1 MGIFD
6 KFKAGLSKT
15 RALISKQLQGLKL
28 QLGKFDFEQLD
39 ELEYSLIRTDMGA
52 QNVDAIME
60 NLKQAMQQAG
70 NADSEFIR
78 NNLTEQLLAILG
90 PKQSLHLANDKLNVL
105 LMIGV
110 NGAGKTT
117 TCGKLAQQFSNAHKQ
132 VLLCA
137 ADTFRAA
144 AIEQLEV
151 WAKRANVKFI
161 CQKEGSDPAAVVF
174 DAMQSAQAKRYDVLL
189 VDTAGRL
196 HNKKNLMLEL
206 EKIKRVIAK
215 TAVDANIITLLVI
228 DALNGQNAL
237 SQAKTFAESCP
248 IDGFVLTKLDGSGK
262 GGVAIALA
270 ELKMAPIIY
279 AGVGEAIDDLI
290 EFEPS
295 AFVAALL
302 PEE

>member
-15 RALISKQLQGLKL
+15 RALISNQLQSLKL
-28 QLGKFDFEQLD
+28 QLGKFDLEKLD
-39 ELEYSLIRTDMGA
+39 ELEYSLIQTDMGA
-52 QNVDAIME
+52 QNVDNIME
-60 NLKQAMQQAG
+60 NLKKAMKEAG
-70 NADSEFIR
+70 REDGAFIR
-78 NNLTEQLLAILG
+78 ENLQAQLLGILG
-90 PKQSLHLANDKLNVL
+90 KKQELELVPGKLNIF

-117 TCGKLAQQFSNAHKQ
+117 TCGKLAKQLKEAGKQ
-132 VLLCA
+132 VMLCA

-144 AIEQLEV
+144 AIEQLEA
-151 WAKRANVKFI
+151 WAVKSEAKFI

-174 DAMQSAQAKRYDVLL
+174 DALSSAQSKAYDVLL

-206 EKIKRVIAK
+206 EKIKRVITK
-215 TAVDANIITLLVI
+215 TAVDANVITLLVI

-237 SQAKTFAESCP
+237 AQAASFGESCP
-248 IDGFVLTKLDGSGK
+248 IDGFILTKLDGSGK

-270 ELKMAPIIY
+270 ELKVAPIVY

-290 EFEPS
+290 TFDPE
-295 AFVAALL
+295 AFVEALL
-302 PEE
+302 PED

>member
-15 RALISKQLQGLKL
+15 RALISNQLQSLKL
-28 QLGKFDFEQLD
+28 QLGKFDAEQLE
-39 ELEYSLIRTDMGA
+39 ELEYSLIQTDMGA
-52 QNVDAIME
+52 QNVDKIMTK
-60 NLKQAMQQAG
+60 LKQAMQQAG
-70 NADSEFIR
+70 REDSAFIKA
-78 NNLTEQLLAILG
+78 NLTEQLLSILG
-90 PKQSLHLANDKLNVL
+90 PKQSLHLATDKLNVL

-117 TCGKLAQQFSNAHKQ
+117 TCGKLAQQFSLANKQ
-132 VLLCA
+132 VMLCA

-151 WAKRANVKFI
+151 WAKRANAKFI
-161 CQKEGSDPAAVVF
+161 CQKEGSDPAAVVY
-174 DAMQSAQAKRYDVLL
+174 DAMQSAQAKHYDVLL

-215 TAVDANIITLLVI
+215 TAVQANVVTLLVI

-237 SQAKTFAESCP
+237 AQAKTFAESCP
-248 IDGFVLTKLDGSGK
+248 LDGFVLTKLDGSGK

-270 ELKMAPIIY
+270 ELKMAPIVY
-279 AGVGEAIDDLI
+279 AGVGESIDDLL
-290 EFEPS
+290 EFEPK
-295 AFVAALL
+295 AFVEALL